1 MSEVDELDEIEVV
14 DLEEYACSDKPI
26 PKRVKYY
33 LIRVDEEKLRVQS
46 PITAK
51 EILIASDLDPCEY
64 RLEQK
69 FKGGKTVELEPDQL
83 VDLREP
89 GIEYFVS
96 IQTKA
101 ISIIVNGREK
111 TVEGKKLSFA
121 DLIRLAF
128 ENPPTG
134 ENICFTVTYRNGP
147 KKNPEGTMVEG
158 DKVKIKCGMV
168 FNVTATDKS

>member
-1 MSEVDELDEIEVV
+1 MSEVNVLDEIEVV

-26 PKRVKYY
+26 PKHVKYY

-51 EILIASDLDPCEY
+51 EILIASDLDPCED

-89 GIEYFVS
+89 GIEHFVS

-111 TVEGKKLSFA
+111 TVEGKKLSFS

-128 ENPPTG
+128 ENPPIG
-134 ENICFTVTYRNGP
+134 ENICFTVSFRNGP
-147 KKNPEGTMVEG
+147 KKNPEGTMVEA
-158 DKVKIKCGMV
+158 DRVKIKCGMV

>member
-1 MSEVDELDEIEVV
+1 MSEINVLDEIEVV

-26 PKRVKYY
+26 PKHVKYY
-33 LIRVDEEKLRVQS
+33 LIRVDDEKLRVRS
-46 PITAK
+46 PITAN

-69 FKGGKTVELEPDQL
+69 FKGGKTVELEPDQP

-89 GIEYFVS
+89 GIEHFISVP
-96 IQTKA
+96 TKA

-111 TVEGKKLSFA
+111 TVEEKKLSFT
-121 DLIRLAF
+121 DLINLAF

-134 ENICFTVTYRNGP
+134 EFICFTITYRNGP

-158 DKVKIKCGMV
+158 DRVKIKCGMV